1 MSVEPKV
8 SYIEVIPSSREAR
21 IGKPLNVLGGV
32 RNDAEKECPL
42 RVTLWGRACDVW
54 KELISQEFIL
64 EPAEHKHLYFT
75 IPQECLEP
83 AFWGQEDLPEIELLT
98 FHKQPADTARGI
110 LIFVKK

>member
-1 MSVEPKV
+1 MSVFR
-8 SYIEVIPSSREAR
+8 IPQ
-21 IGKPLNVLGGV
+21 NVRVRL
-32 RNDAEKECPL
+32 RNDAEKACPL

-75 IPQECLEP
+75 IPEECLEP
-83 AFWGQEDLPEIELLT
+83 AFWDQEDLPEIELLT

>member
-1 MSVEPKV
+1 MVEPKV
-8 SYIEVIPSSREAR
+8 SYIGVIPSSREAR

-64 EPAEHKHLYFT
+64 EPA
-75 IPQECLEP
+75 
-83 AFWGQEDLPEIELLT
+83 FWGQEDLPEIELLT
-98 FHKQPADTARGI
+98 FHTQPADTVRGI